1 MGIQIINCYLC
12 NALKKVIFRIYEMIF
27 ARPLMQKYNDFFF
40 EMALRGRGYNNC
52 CTPKKTGEEKL
63 IKLIGKSNP
72 HLCID
77 VGANVG
83 DFSESLLKNTKSRV
97 ISFEPLPYAFKK
109 LTLLKSKFPNRIVL
123 NNCGVGDKNSFLML
137 NYTNQNSVFASFSK
151 EVNWIDYV
159 KNANT
164 KKIKVKVITLDSYF
178 KKNKIIGNIDQLK
191 IDTEGFE
198 YEVLLGAK
206 SLISQRRIKFIQ
218 LEYNWHQLFRRHT
231 LFNLGLLLKDYDLYQ
246 LLPFGKGLVKRDIK
260 SPETNIFHY
269 SNFVFIR
276 NDIKLYN

>member
-1 MGIQIINCYLC
+1 MATIIKCYLC
-12 NALKKVIFRIYEMIF
+12 NALKKAIFRIYAMVF
-27 ARPLMQKYNDFFF
+27 ARPFMQKYNDFFLQ
-40 EMALRGRGYNNC
+40 MALRGRGYNNC

-63 IKLIGKSNP
+63 IKLISKSNP

-109 LTLLKSKFPNRIVL
+109 PTLLKSNFPNRIIL

-137 NYTNQNSVFASFSK
+137 NYSNQNSVFASFSK
-151 EVNWIDYV
+151 EVNQIDYV

-178 KKNKIIGNIDQLK
+178 KKNKIIGNIDLLK

-206 SLISQRRIKFIQ
+206 GLISQRRIKFIQ

-269 SNFVFIR
+269 SNFVFVR
-276 NDIKLYN
+276 DDIKLGY